1 MRASAPWVPEIL
13 HLPRTYGEGTRL
25 RGVMLNDMEG
35 ISIERVWAKYR
46 NYKRSFW
53 AAAALASGQVSTRL
67 TGVARHPSCSAHQV
81 NPCPVASSTSFWGGG
96 DRHAVELDGHYWR
109 LHPGHEPGCRSDGGP
124 VGRSARLGKSPAL
137 PTAPARDVRTR
148 QPITGEPDRRLRLS
162 PEVALLLRET
172 NSVGI

>member
-1 MRASAPWVPEIL
+1 M
-13 HLPRTYGEGTRL
+13 GGF
-25 RGVMLNDMEG
+25 
-35 ISIERVWAKYR
+35 SIERVGAKYR

-53 AAAALASGQVSTRL
+53 AAAALAWGPPPPRL
-67 TGVARHPSCSAHQV
+67 TGGARHPSCSAHQV

-162 PEVALLLRET
+162 PEVALLLRE
-172 NSVGI
+172 